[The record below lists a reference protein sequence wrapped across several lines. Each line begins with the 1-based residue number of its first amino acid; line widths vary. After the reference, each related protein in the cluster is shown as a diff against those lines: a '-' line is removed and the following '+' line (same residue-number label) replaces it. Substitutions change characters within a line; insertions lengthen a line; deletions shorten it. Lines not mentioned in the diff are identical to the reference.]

1 MELKIG
7 PQSNLTINEKINY
20 FYENMYLL
28 NTSDRKNLFE
38 DYQDI
43 FKNSENQKLYRDTC
57 IVQTRK
63 MKEVFKEVLLLMKK
77 EKIPNKF
84 QQSFQ
89 KKYYIGSAPNCFIPY
104 NEGNEDLIFSYL
116 ILTIYNTFCVKKS
129 KPVDIGQ
136 RRNFYN
142 KEINNFDETIKN
154 KSKIKGEDKPEN
166 NLLIKDSNEEP
177 MEIDDE
183 NHLENDDNKNKEKKE
198 NDNFVGVQNRIFK
211 EKLDLFTPII
221 DIYLSDEF
229 EFNRN
234 EFLNNMKNHKFY
246 DRIKYI
252 YEITINL
259 MLYCLTEFPQSVL
272 SKTINKFYDYF
283 YEYRETKKDN
293 LQVLLLSAE
302 AKLFDEFENEIPEN
316 EILKNKI
323 YIIKFNKTGKIIKIN
338 PYDYVLKFLI
348 SDLKQ
353 FTYEEIIFKMND
365 TKNYS
370 LQKCSS
376 NDKLFRTQKT
386 NIEFDKYL
394 HKIMN
399 HKILRQAFEQIQYF
413 SQKQYPLDNQ
423 KLVKQIKNNLLFLP
437 FPTPHLSGLT
447 LKKFGFILINI
458 NRFYKEIDQS
468 DNQILRYIK
477 KLCETG
483 FIIITII
490 HEVNFH
496 YFLVILFQNHH
507 LVLKT
512 PPIPFKNY
520 AINKKYIIEDGGDMG
535 EILLF
540 GKQVKYFYLNALYK
554 FLTLE
559 LWDKYKNKTDLD
571 FLQLGNEFLKE
582 NSPNENIIKK
592 YSDFVDINDF
602 TKSLSK
608 EIEIEFSFLT
618 IGENNTFNKDTNL
631 CNYFSKGKV
640 IGEME
645 SEKSLEEI
653 ISQLERG
660 DCLTRQTYHDLKM
673 NKLK

>member
-1 MELKIG
+1 MELKLG
-7 PQSNLTINEKINY
+7 PQSNLDVNEKINY

-28 NTSDRKNLFE
+28 NASDRKNMFE
-38 DYQDI
+38 DFQDI
-43 FKNSENQKLYRDTC
+43 FKNSKDQEKYKDTC

-63 MKEVFKEVLLLMKK
+63 IKEVFKDVLLLMKK
-77 EKIPNKF
+77 EKTANKF
-84 QQSFQ
+84 QDSLQ
-89 KKYYIGSAPNCFIPY
+89 KKYYIGSVPNSFIPF

-116 ILTIYNTFCVKKS
+116 ILSIYDTFCIKKS
-129 KPVDIGQ
+129 KPVDREQ
-136 RRNFYN
+136 RRSFYS
-142 KEINNFDETIKN
+142 KEINNFDEKIKN
-154 KSKIKGEDKPEN
+154 NQSKTKAEDKSEN
-166 NLLIKDSNEEP
+166 NMLIKVSGEEP
-177 MEIDDE
+177 MEIEDE
-183 NHLENDDNKNKEKKE
+183 NNIENNTIKDKEKKE
-198 NDNFVGVQNRIFK
+198 NDNFVGAQNRKFK
-211 EKLDLFTPII
+211 EKLDLFIPII

-234 EFLNNMKNHKFY
+234 EFLNNFKNHKYY
-246 DRIKYI
+246 DRMKYI
-252 YEITINL
+252 YEIAINL

-272 SKTINKFYDYF
+272 SVTIHKFYEYF
-283 YEYRETKKDN
+283 YENRETKKDN
-293 LQVLLLSAE
+293 LQVLLVCAG
-302 AKLFDEFENEIPEN
+302 AKLFDEFENEIPDN

-323 YIIKFNKTGKIIKIN
+323 YIIKFNKTEKIIKIN

-353 FTYEEIIFKMND
+353 FTYEEITFKMND
-365 TKNYS
+365 AKNFS
-370 LQKCSS
+370 LQKCAS
-376 NDKLFRTQKT
+376 NDKLFKTQET

-399 HKILRQAFEQIQYF
+399 HKILRRAFEQIKNF
-413 SQKQYPLDNQ
+413 SQKKYPLDNQ
-423 KLVKQIKNNLLFLP
+423 KLVNQIKKNLLFLP

-512 PPIPFKNY
+512 PTTPFKNY
-520 AINKKYIIEDGGDMG
+520 AINKKYIIKDGGDMG

-582 NSPNENIIKK
+582 NRPNENIIKK
-592 YSDFVDINDF
+592 YSDFVGINDF
-602 TKSLSK
+602 TKSLAK

-618 IGENNTFNKDTNL
+618 IGENNVVDENSFA
-631 CNYFSKGKV
+631 SGKGN
-640 IGEME
+640 
-645 SEKSLEEI
+645 
-653 ISQLERG
+653 
-660 DCLTRQTYHDLKM
+660 TT
-673 NKLK
+673 

>member
-423 KLVKQIKNNLLFLP
+423 KLVKQIKNNF
-437 FPTPHLSGLT
+437 
-447 LKKFGFILINI
+447 
-458 NRFYKEIDQS
+458 
-468 DNQILRYIK
+468 
-477 KLCETG
+477 
-483 FIIITII
+483 
-490 HEVNFH
+490 
-496 YFLVILFQNHH
+496 ILFQNHH

-602 TKSLSK
+602 TKSLAK
-608 EIEIEFSFLT
+608 EIEFEFSFLT
-618 IGENNTFNKDTNL
+618 IGGNNTFNKDTNL

-660 DCLTRQTYHDLKM
+660 DCLTRETYHDLKM